1 VLDNSQ
7 TEILGDQQMEFLERD
22 LQQNK
27 DRDPKLVFF
36 HKPFWL
42 IPVMFRSGQ
51 FSFHQLIKK
60 YGVRYVASGHG
71 HQFVRGV
78 QDGIVYLEAGSS
90 GGKLKGQGF
99 ERGWFF
105 GQIFTEVKGSKVE
118 MTVKE
123 IDAPM
128 GKGRKFPVEE
138 LGSRHQ

>member
-7 TEILGDQQMEFLERD
+7 TENLSDQQMEFLEHD

-27 DRDPKLVFF
+27 DRDPKFVLF

-42 IPVMFRSGQ
+42 IPVKFQSGQ
-51 FSFHQLIKK
+51 FPFHQVVKK
-60 YGVRYVASGHG
+60 YGVRYVIGGHG
-71 HQFVRGV
+71 HQFVRAV

-99 ERGWFF
+99 AQGWFF
-105 GQIFTEVKGSKVE
+105 GQILTHVQGSKVE

-123 IDAPM
+123 VDGPI
-128 GKGRKFPVEE
+128 GKGHTFSAEA
-138 LGSRHQ
+138 LGGKP